1 MDFLTDNLTK
11 IILAIVAIFVVGIS
25 IRYVKKRNSDNN
37 NNDVKQKN
45 NKVGGDQ
52 AGRDINK

>member
-1 MDFLTDNLTK
+1 MDFLSDNLTA
-11 IILAIVAIFVVGIS
+11 IIIAIIGILSVGFS

-37 NNDVKQKN
+37 NNKVNQKN
-45 NKVGGDQ
+45 NKVSGDQ

>member
-1 MDFLTDNLTK
+1 MDFISDNLAK
-11 IILAIVAIFVVGIS
+11 IIIAIIAIFAVGIS
-25 IRYVKKRNSDNN
+25 IRYVKKKNSDNN
-37 NNDVKQKN
+37 NNEVNQKN